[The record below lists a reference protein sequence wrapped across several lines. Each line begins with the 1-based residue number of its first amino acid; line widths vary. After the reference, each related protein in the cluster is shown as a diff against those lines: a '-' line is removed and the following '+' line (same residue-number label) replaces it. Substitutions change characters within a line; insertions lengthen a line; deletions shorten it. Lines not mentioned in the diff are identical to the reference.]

1 MNPMLKNAL
10 ELGPILIWVVLNW
23 LLKGVDTDLGN
34 GQTLALIIFIGL
46 SVVSVAWLWLA
57 ERKTPWL
64 PLVSAILITFFGV
77 LTIVTGDPNFIMAKP
92 TIMWLG
98 LAGVFG
104 GFLIVGRNLF
114 QLLLAERMPGEIPDA
129 AWNGMAWRYVGIF
142 VIGAI
147 ANEGLR
153 FYINS
158 MDIPAG
164 EMLDPYGRLK
174 LFIVVGVMV
183 LSVISALP
191 LGRYLAESQD
201 EQDKA

>member
-1 MNPMLKNAL
+1 
-10 ELGPILIWVVLNW
+10 
-23 LLKGVDTDLGN
+23 
-34 GQTLALIIFIGL
+34 
-46 SVVSVAWLWLA
+46 
-57 ERKTPWL
+57 
-64 PLVSAILITFFGV
+64 
-77 LTIVTGDPNFIMAKP
+77 
-92 TIMWLG
+92 
-98 LAGVFG
+98 
-104 GFLIVGRNLF
+104 

-153 FYINS
+153 FYING
-158 MDIPAG
+158 MDIPAD

-201 EQDKA
+201 EQGKV

>member
-23 LLKGVDTDLGN
+23 LLKGVDTNLGN

-77 LTIVTGDPNFIMAKP
+77 LTIVTGDPNFIMVKP

>member
-23 LLKGVDTDLGN
+23 LLKGVDTNLGN

-77 LTIVTGDPNFIMAKP
+77 LTIVTGAPNFIMAKP
-92 TIMWLG
+92 TIMWLR

>member
-23 LLKGVDTDLGN
+23 LLKGVDTNLGS

-64 PLVSAILITFFGV
+64 PLVSAILITFFGI

-98 LAGVFG
+98 LAAVFG
-104 GFLIVGRNLF
+104 GFLFAGRNLF
-114 QLLLAERMPGEIPDA
+114 QLLLAERMPGEIPDT

-153 FYINS
+153 FYING
-158 MDIPAG
+158 MDIPAD

-201 EQDKA
+201 EQGKA